1 MSYEQAI
8 ADCII
13 EAVSRSPGCLLEE
26 LALDCPGLTWNQV
39 FVEIARM
46 SEEGKLILEGI
57 GPGFYI
63 VKLPAR
69 AETLQRHRE
78 NRAASSLFPTL

>member
-1 MSYEQAI
+1 MSQEQTV

-26 LALDCPGLTWNQV
+26 LTLDCPDLTWNQV

-46 SEEGKLILEGI
+46 SEEGRLILEGR
-57 GPGFYI
+57 GPGIYI
-63 VKLPAR
+63 VKLPPDA
-69 AETLQRHRE
+69 
-78 NRAASSLFPTL
+78 

>member
-1 MSYEQAI
+1 MAHEQTV

-13 EAVSRSPGCLLEE
+13 KAVSRTPGCLLEE
-26 LALDCPGLTWNQV
+26 LPLDCPGLSWNQIY
-39 FVEIARM
+39 VEVARM
-46 SEEGKLILEGI
+46 SEEGKLLLEGI

-69 AETLQRHRE
+69 AEACEGIGRKL
-78 NRAASSLFPTL
+78 P

>member
-1 MSYEQAI
+1 MLHEQKQTV
-8 ADCII
+8 ADSIL

-46 SEEGKLILEGI
+46 SEEGRLVLDVR
-57 GPGFYI
+57 GPGTYI

-69 AETLQRHRE
+69 AETL
-78 NRAASSLFPTL
+78 FPTL